1 MKFSAA
7 RDAISNQGIINEINR
22 QSIEKQM
29 ASQQGTFLVTTSPD
43 LGHPAWLT
51 SIPQPV
57 AKVVAGHDQHGGTV
71 TVLPRVKV
79 IPDQPNWLSFGAQAK
94 QSKESAKP
102 YDYWCTELADLSGS
116 FLCWRSPLSEDQR
129 TRNGVLDNIFI
140 RDKIQRVLRENDK
153 EIMRM
158 VQYKDKQRWNSQA
171 SLFVLQSHHLLG
183 WFRGAGLGNVQLES
197 VGYVLI

>member
-102 YDYWCTELADLSGS
+102 FDYWFSHWPS
-116 FLCWRSPLSEDQR
+116 
-129 TRNGVLDNIFI
+129 TRNPSDSKRPQFKKKEPTNWPFRPKVKSLSKDN
-140 RDKIQRVLRENDK
+140 KQ
-153 EIMRM
+153 EITSP
-158 VQYKDKQRWNSQA
+158 WCNHQA
-171 SLFVLQSHHLLG
+171 VNEQMAQDQQG
-183 WFRGAGLGNVQLES
+183 PGLS
-197 VGYVLI
+197 TRT